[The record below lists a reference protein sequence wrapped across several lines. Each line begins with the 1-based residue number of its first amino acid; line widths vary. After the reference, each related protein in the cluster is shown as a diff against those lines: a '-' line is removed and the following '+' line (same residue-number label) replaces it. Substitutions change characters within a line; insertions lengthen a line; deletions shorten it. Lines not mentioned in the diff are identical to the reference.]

1 MPLMSINFENK
12 PKHLVS
18 LGLILMLIGFI
29 YLLGILWIFD
39 YSSTKYII
47 TEITLSK
54 YTNLSDTT
62 MGNIKEI
69 QKTRLDVPL
78 KLAKNAGPLA
88 LLIVLVG
95 AICYIIGFYSPWNKD
110 EEEKIKKAK
119 ETNPT
124 RNNPTFKMLAEYFW
138 VVGLSLVVVGATKI
152 FTNPIGILIVGVI
165 LFLIGTALKSLL
177 HK

>member
-12 PKHLVS
+12 PKYLVS
-18 LGLILMLIGFI
+18 LGLILMLAGFI
-29 YLLGILWIFD
+29 YLLGSLWMFD
-39 YSSTKYII
+39 YSSTKYIT
-47 TEITLSK
+47 TEITLSE

-78 KLAKNAGPLA
+78 RLAKNAGPLA

-95 AICYIIGFYSPWNKD
+95 AICHIIGFCSPWNKD
-110 EEEKIKKAK
+110 EKEKIKKAK
-119 ETNPT
+119 ETNPK
-124 RNNPTFKMLAEYFW
+124 RSSPTFKMIAEYFW

-152 FTNPIGILIVGVI
+152 FTNPIGILITGVI
-165 LFLIGTALKSLL
+165 LFLIGTALKAWL